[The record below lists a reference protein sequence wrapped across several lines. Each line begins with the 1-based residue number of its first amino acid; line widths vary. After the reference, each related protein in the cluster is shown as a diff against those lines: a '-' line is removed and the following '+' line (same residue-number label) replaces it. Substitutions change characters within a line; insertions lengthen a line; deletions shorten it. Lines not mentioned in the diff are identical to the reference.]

1 LKSYRKT
8 LYKGDIFLPRI
19 ERMSDSPFVHNVTAE
34 DFQSLVIEN
43 SFKQPV
49 LVDFWAEW
57 CNPCQVLIPILTK
70 LANEYNGAFIL
81 AKVNSDEQGELA
93 AQAGVRSL
101 PTVKLFVNGQIV
113 DEFMGAL
120 PEPEV
125 RKFLDQHI
133 QGESDPIVNEAMMA
147 YQEGR
152 EQDALEMLNTALAN
166 DPQNATLKI
175 NIAKLVANQG
185 DLESAGSLIDS
196 LSDVEK
202 EQPEVKELIVQ
213 LKLAQQL
220 KEAGDPAEIE
230 QRLKENPDD
239 LDALYQMS
247 NIQTASGNYE
257 VAMQM
262 LMKIMQK
269 DRTFKDDAGR
279 QGLIDIFD
287 MLGGDNPLVQTYRR
301 KMFTLLH

>member
-1 LKSYRKT
+1 
-8 LYKGDIFLPRI
+8 
-19 ERMSDSPFVHNVTAE
+19 MSDSPFVHNVTAE

-57 CNPCQVLIPILTK
+57 CNPCLVLIPILTK
-70 LANEYNGAFIL
+70 LADEYNGAFIL

-101 PTVKLFVNGQIV
+101 PTVKLFVDGQIV

-125 RKFLDQHI
+125 KKFLDQHI
-133 QGESDPIVNEAMMA
+133 QSESDVVLNDAMLA

-152 EQDALEMLNTALAN
+152 EQDALDMLNAALAH
-166 DPQNATLKI
+166 DPQNAKLKI

-185 DLESAGSLIDS
+185 DLQSARALAETLNDE
-196 LSDVEK
+196 EK
-202 EQPEVKELIVQ
+202 QQPEAKELITQ

-220 KEAGDPAEIE
+220 QEAGDPNEIE
-230 QRLKENPDD
+230 QKLKDNPDD

-257 VAMQM
+257 AAIQM

-269 DRTFKDDAGR
+269 DRSFKDDAGR
-279 QGLIDIFD
+279 KGLIDIFD
-287 MLGGDNPLVQTYRR
+287 MLGSDNPLVQTYRR

>member
-1 LKSYRKT
+1 
-8 LYKGDIFLPRI
+8 
-19 ERMSDSPFVHNVTAE
+19 MSDSPFVHNVTAE

-70 LANEYNGAFIL
+70 LADEYNGAFIL

-101 PTVKLFVNGQIV
+101 PTVKLFVDGQIV

-125 RKFLDQHI
+125 KKFLDQHI
-133 QGESDPIVNEAMMA
+133 QSESDVVLNDAMLA

-152 EQDALEMLNTALAN
+152 EQDALDMLNAALAH
-166 DPQNATLKI
+166 DPQNAKLKI

-185 DLESAGSLIDS
+185 DLQSARALAETLNDE
-196 LSDVEK
+196 EK
-202 EQPEVKELIVQ
+202 QQPEAKELITQ

-220 KEAGDPAEIE
+220 QEAGDPNELE
-230 QRLKENPDD
+230 QKLKDNPDD
-239 LDALYQMS
+239 LDALFQMS

-257 VAMQM
+257 AAIQM

-269 DRTFKDDAGR
+269 DRSFKDDAGR
-279 QGLIDIFD
+279 KGLIDIFD
-287 MLGGDNPLVQTYRR
+287 MLGSDNPLVQTYRR

>member
-1 LKSYRKT
+1 
-8 LYKGDIFLPRI
+8 
-19 ERMSDSPFVHNVTAE
+19 MSDSPYIHNVTAE
-34 DFQSLVIEN
+34 DFQALVIES

-70 LANEYNGAFIL
+70 LAEDYKGAFVL

-125 RKFLDQHI
+125 RKFLDKHI
-133 QGESDPIVNEAMMA
+133 QTESDQVLNDAMTA
-147 YQEGR
+147 YHEGR
-152 EQDALEMLNTALAN
+152 EQDALEMLNSALAS
-166 DPQNATLKI
+166 DPQNAKLKI
-175 NIAKLVANQG
+175 NIAKLVGNQG
-185 DLESAGSLIDS
+185 DFESAIALIDT
-196 LSDVEK
+196 LNDEEK
-202 EQPEVKELIVQ
+202 DQPEVKELTTQIKLANQ
-213 LKLAQQL
+213 LKD
-220 KEAGDPAEIE
+220 AGDPAELE
-230 QRLKENPDD
+230 QRLQNNPDD
-239 LDALYQMS
+239 LEALLQLS
-247 NIQTASGNYE
+247 KIHTASGNYE
-257 VAMQM
+257 TAIQM

-269 DRTFKDDAGR
+269 DRNFNDDAGR
-279 QGLIDIFD
+279 NGLIEMFD
-287 MLGGDNPLVQTYRR
+287 MLGGENPLVQTYRR

>member
-1 LKSYRKT
+1 
-8 LYKGDIFLPRI
+8 
-19 ERMSDSPFVHNVTAE
+19 MSDSPFIHNVTAE
-34 DFQSLVIEN
+34 DFQTLVIEN

-70 LANEYNGAFIL
+70 LAEEYNGAFIL

-133 QGESDPIVNEAMMA
+133 QSESDLVLNDAMMA
-147 YQEGR
+147 FQEGR
-152 EQDALEMLNTALAN
+152 EQDALEMLNNALAN
-166 DPQNATLKI
+166 DPQNAKLKI
-175 NIAKLVANQG
+175 NIATLVANQG
-185 DLESAGSLIDS
+185 DFESAIALIDT
-196 LSDVEK
+196 LGDEDK
-202 EQPEVKELIVQ
+202 DQPAVKELIAKIKLSNQ
-213 LKLAQQL
+213 LKD
-220 KEAGDPAEIE
+220 AGDPAELE
-230 QRLKENPDD
+230 QRLQDNPDD
-239 LDALYQMS
+239 LEAMYQLS
-247 NIQTASGNYE
+247 TIHSASGNYE
-257 VAMQM
+257 MAIQM
-262 LMKIMQK
+262 LMQIMQK
-269 DRTFKDDAGR
+269 DRSFKDDAGR
-279 QGLIDIFD
+279 KGLIDLFE
-287 MLGGDNPLVQTYRR
+287 MLGSDNPLVQTYRR